1 MLVALVMSATGAN
14 EPAHSAPFPPLV
26 FGLIAFGVLL
36 SLLAITWA
44 FRSVGK
50 RH

>member
-1 MLVALVMSATGAN
+1 MAKLLGAAPEAVAEQAPELPMSA
-14 EPAHSAPFPPLV
+14 E
-26 FGLIAFGVLL
+26 AFGIAALAVFAA
-36 SLLAITWA
+36 LLAITWA